1 MKHEEFNE
9 GFRERTKKFAVEVIN
24 YCGKLP
30 STPSVKVILYQ
41 LCKSSTSVG
50 ANFRAF
56 CRGRSKNEKYAKIC
70 IMVEEADESLYWLEL
85 ISDSGKDASEK
96 LLWLTQES
104 TEILKIVA
112 KIKSAFE
119 PSPLSPSHISHT
131 SHPCISSPWP
141 NPNSPRRV

>member
-1 MKHEEFNE
+1 MKHEEFND
-9 GFRERTKKFAVEVIN
+9 GFKERKKKFAVEVIN
-24 YCGKLP
+24 YCDKLP

-50 ANFRAF
+50 DNFRAF

-70 IMVEEADESLYWLEL
+70 IVVEEADESLYWLEL
-85 ISDSGKDASEK
+85 ISDAGKDASEK

-104 TEILKIVA
+104 TEILKIMA

-119 PSPLSPSHISHT
+119 P
-131 SHPCISSPWP
+131 
-141 NPNSPRRV
+141 